1 MYRNVQCFSYTQII
15 DLSIAQKSAGA
26 FFIHKIT
33 ACTADNKQCA
43 AVRGLARKKVD
54 CKKAQKNPGKDTVFC
69 CKNPPNILKCCTILF
84 YFFFVEIRFHA
95 ACTKRHSRYVV
106 KKRRSDGRNESR
118 YTEKYKSAV
127 EYGYKAVV

>member
-43 AVRGLARKKVD
+43 AVRGLARKKLTV
-54 CKKAQKNPGKDTVFC
+54 KKRKKIRGKIQFFAV
-69 CKNPPNILKCCTILF
+69 KIPSNILKCCTILF